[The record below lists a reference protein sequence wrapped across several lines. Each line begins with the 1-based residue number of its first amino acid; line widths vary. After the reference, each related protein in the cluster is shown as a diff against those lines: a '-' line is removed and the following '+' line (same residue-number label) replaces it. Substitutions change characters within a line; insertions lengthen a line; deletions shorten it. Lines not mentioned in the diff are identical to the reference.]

1 MPNYTY
7 NCVQCHEF
15 TIKQSIHDNH
25 DIATCPTCGNTAK
38 RVFTSFQTYNM
49 NPKVKRESN
58 QGNNLGSFL
67 EVNLKLI
74 PHQHHDHKQ
83 MPDHGWPDINKRANN
98 DILTI
103 ALSLL
108 ARIFIDI

>member
-38 RVFTSFQTYNM
+38 RIFTSFQTYNM
-49 NPKVKRESN
+49 NPKVKKRIEAGQQPRLFS
-58 QGNNLGSFL
+58 GDKLK
-67 EVNLKLI
+67 VNTSST
-74 PHQHHDHKQ
+74 PRSQT
-83 MPDHGWPDINKRANN
+83 N
-98 DILTI
+98 
-103 ALSLL
+103 
-108 ARIFIDI
+108 ARPWMAGH